1 MYSVLFADDESS
13 IRHGIQRLL
22 DWKEL
27 GFDTYYEADN
37 GQKAL
42 DTILEY
48 KPDLVLLDIR
58 MPLLH
63 GTDVIKAAREA
74 GFTGRCIILSGYSD
88 FTYAQTAIKYH
99 VDFYITKPI
108 DDEEL
113 LDAVNHIKELLD
125 AENQSTNL
133 NDVFRVK
140 ARESIIN
147 EIVSGTVNPSRFSDS
162 ELEELGLTAS
172 IYQVIIYENYRQQV
186 AIKTYDFPELLNVPK
201 NSENILDHLIID
213 GNDVILLKGGVA
225 INLFSNF
232 LEKFDNYTPE
242 KGSPLDSFFVCYGS
256 PVTDVKRIYS
266 SYQDAHF
273 LLGRRFFCAQD
284 QHTIGYSDMPGVNDL
299 KETLDDGMISY
310 YTRVLTEHLQTF
322 NRKKVAEILFN
333 LEKYLSDVTA
343 SIDSVK
349 LFCTDL
355 YLQIKEKISMV
366 FGSQGIPF
374 PSNSTIIENI
384 DKKYYLYEI
393 ILFFS
398 EQFEMIMNATGNPS
412 SNSILDDVI
421 YYIDHNY
428 QNNIKL
434 ETIAPL
440 FGYNSAYLGKIF
452 TKAVNESFNSYVDH
466 IRIKNSKKLLRDGD
480 LKVYE
485 IAERIGYSNVDYFH
499 KKFKKYVGMS
509 PAEYRRSLLWPGANQ
524 NTGSSFVPD
533 EDDE

>member
-13 IRHGIQRLL
+13 IRHGIQRLI
-22 DWKEL
+22 DWKGL

-42 DTILEY
+42 DTILEFR
-48 KPDLVLLDIR
+48 PDLVLLDIR

-108 DDEEL
+108 DDDEL
-113 LDAVNHIKELLD
+113 LEAVTHIKQILD
-125 AENQSTNL
+125 EETHSNNF
-133 NDVFRVK
+133 NDVFRTK
-140 ARESIIN
+140 AHDAIIS
-147 EIVSGTVNPSRFSDS
+147 EIISGTVNPNRFSAD
-162 ELEELGLTAS
+162 ELKELGLTAS
-172 IYQVIIYENYRQQV
+172 IYQVVIYENYRQLV
-186 AIKTYDFPELLNVPK
+186 TVKTYDFPELLNVPK
-201 NSENILDHLIID
+201 HAMDIIEHIIID
-213 GNDVILLKGGVA
+213 GNDVVLLKGGVA

-232 LEKFDNYTPE
+232 LEKYDNYVPE
-242 KGSPLDSFFVCYGS
+242 KGSPLDSFFICYGS
-256 PVTDVKRIYS
+256 PVTDVSRIYS
-266 SYQDAHF
+266 SYQDAFF
-273 LLGRRFFCAQD
+273 LLNRRFFCAQD
-284 QHTIGYSDMPGVNDL
+284 QHTIGYSNMPGVNDL
-299 KETLDDGMISY
+299 KEVLDNSLIDY
-310 YTRVLTEHLQTF
+310 YTRVITDNLQTF
-322 NRKKVAEILFN
+322 NRKKVAEILYN
-333 LEKYLSDVTA
+333 LEKYLSNVD
-343 SIDSVK
+343 SPIDSVK

-355 YLQIKEKISMV
+355 YLQIKEKISRAYS
-366 FGSQGIPF
+366 SQGIPF

-412 SNSILDDVI
+412 ANNILDDVI
-421 YYIDHNY
+421 SYIDHNY

-466 IRIKNSKKLLRDGD
+466 IRIKHSKKLLRDGD

-509 PAEYRRSLLWPGANQ
+509 PAEYRRSLFWPGQQPNASGQ
-524 NTGSSFVPD
+524 YS
-533 EDDE
+533 EDDDD

>member
-42 DTILEY
+42 DAILEY
-48 KPDLVLLDIR
+48 KPNLVLLDIR

-113 LDAVNHIKELLD
+113 LDAVKVIKQQLDEDTHLLGINDIFRTKAKD
-125 AENQSTNL
+125 A
-133 NDVFRVK
+133 
-140 ARESIIN
+140 IIS
-147 EIVSGTVNPSRFSDS
+147 EVVSGTVNPSRFSES
-162 ELEELGLTAS
+162 ELQELGLTSS
-172 IYQVIIYENYRQQV
+172 IYQVIIYENYRQLV
-186 AIKTYDFPELLNVPK
+186 AMKTFDFPELLNIPS
-201 NSENILDHLIID
+201 NSEDIIEHLIIE
-213 GNDVILLKGGVA
+213 GNDVILLKGGRA
-225 INLFSNF
+225 INLFTNF
-232 LEKFDNYTPE
+232 LEHFDNYVPE
-242 KGSPLDSFFVCYGS
+242 KGSPLDSFFICYGS
-256 PVTDVKRIYS
+256 PVTDVSRIYN

-273 LLGRRFFCAQD
+273 LLSRRFFCAQN

-299 KETLDDGMISY
+299 TETIDNNQIEY
-310 YTRVLTEHLQTF
+310 YTRVITDNLQTF
-322 NRKKVAEILFN
+322 NRKKVVEILYN
-333 LEKYLSDVTA
+333 LEKYLTNVS
-343 SIDSVK
+343 SPIESVK

-355 YLQIKEKISMV
+355 YLQIKEIISRLY
-366 FGSQGIPF
+366 GSTSIPF

-398 EQFEMIMNATGNPS
+398 EQFEMIMNATGNPT
-412 SNSILDDVI
+412 SNSVLDDVI
-421 YYIDHNY
+421 SYIDHNY

-440 FGYNSAYLGKIF
+440 FGYNSAYLGKLF
-452 TKAVNESFNSYVDH
+452 TKAVNESFNSYVDN
-466 IRIKNSKKLLRDGD
+466 IRIKHSKKLLRDGD

-485 IAERIGYSNVDYFH
+485 IAEKIGYSNVDYFH

-509 PAEYRRSLLWPGANQ
+509 PAEYRRSLYWPGEERNVSGQ
-524 NTGSSFVPD
+524 LPED
-533 EDDE
+533 E